1 MNSKRVGQFFIFLL
15 ILFIFLNFSSILQ
28 YKYDEYK
35 EERYYK
41 RQIQQLGIVDIDN
54 DERDYQWKK
63 PSREYSKEE
72 QKCLAKN
79 VYYEARGEDV
89 HGQLAVAQIT
99 LNRLEMGN
107 WGNTI
112 CSVVFSKNQFSWT
125 EDKTLRNKALVE
137 PEAWEVSM
145 AVSKTAL
152 LGATLYDLRDAIYF
166 HTTQVKPVWRK
177 SMSKIKQIGA
187 HIFYAKN
194 D

>member
-15 ILFIFLNFSSILQ
+15 ILFIFLNFSSILH

-41 RQIQQLGIVDIDN
+41 QQIQQLGIVDIDN
-54 DERDYQWKK
+54 DERANQWKR
-63 PSREYSKEE
+63 PSREYSKEV

-107 WGNTI
+107 WGNTT

-177 SMSKIKQIGA
+177 SMNKIKQIGA